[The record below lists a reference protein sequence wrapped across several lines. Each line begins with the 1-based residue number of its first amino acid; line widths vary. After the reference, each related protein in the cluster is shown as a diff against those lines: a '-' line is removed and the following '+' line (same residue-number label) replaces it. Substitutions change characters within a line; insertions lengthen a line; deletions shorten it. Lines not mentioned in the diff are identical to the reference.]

1 MTLEKRN
8 AAFVA
13 FWDCDGHRLCP
24 EIVCQVAIE
33 FAECCS
39 EVLCVLWA
47 AGALAQ
53 EAFSCRIST
62 KVANRAVRHADGE
75 GVSVREGNSKPQATK
90 QGPSA
95 QLSLAIGVE
104 RVRSTVRKLKGK
116 LAWHALL
123 SQVLRAALS
132 RPARQSR
139 VLCEC
144 LVGVA
149 RLVIVA

>member
-24 EIVCQVAIE
+24 EIVRQVAIE

-116 LAWHALL
+116 LAGTHSCLKYFV
-123 SQVLRAALS
+123 QRF
-132 RPARQSR
+132 QGQR
-139 VLCEC
+139 VNQGFSGNVS
-144 LVGVA
+144 LVSPV
-149 RLVIVA
+149 